1 MFLCVDVKS
10 SERPSL
16 RFLFENLLKKEK
28 KRRLSAQNFCSQ
40 KSTFCLQAGS
50 MVWTRRV
57 FKKNLS
63 LQNKVNCESKK
74 NFFFFEKWNQ
84 FRVLRIDH
92 LECETTTKM
101 FASLSNKQNNTTL
114 PTFQDLWAQKELLG
128 VVSFKKLSFER
139 KKGFLT
145 TPFKTF
151 ERKKRFWLLFLS
163 KNFVWAQ
170 KKGSLTTLVA
180 QPKSLS
186 SLPKI
191 KTGKP
196 SKVKCSSKFERK
208 CVHSCVLSKNKTGK
222 LLVSVW
228 A

>member
-1 MFLCVDVKS
+1 MELIKPTQSFFRRCSKMPLYQNKLVQGFSELFDKQLTTKQKVFFLSTNNLAYWMFLCVDVKY

-16 RFLFENLLKKEK
+16 RFLFLFENLLKKEK

-114 PTFQDLWAQKELLG
+114 PTFQDLWAQKEL
-128 VVSFKKLSFER
+128 
-139 KKGFLT
+139 
-145 TPFKTF
+145 
-151 ERKKRFWLLFLS
+151 
-163 KNFVWAQ
+163 
-170 KKGSLTTLVA
+170 
-180 QPKSLS
+180 
-186 SLPKI
+186 
-191 KTGKP
+191 
-196 SKVKCSSKFERK
+196 
-208 CVHSCVLSKNKTGK
+208 
-222 LLVSVW
+222 
-228 A
+228 